1 MITRDQVKTL
11 HTAFEMQ
18 IVDEILTNPGKN
30 YADIAREYGLSD
42 TRVAQ
47 LAAKYSCRR
56 PRGRKPAIAA

>member
-18 IVDEILTNPGKN
+18 IVDEIRSHPGKR
-30 YADIAREYGLSD
+30 YQDIARENGLST

-47 LAAKYSCRR
+47 LAVKFGVRR